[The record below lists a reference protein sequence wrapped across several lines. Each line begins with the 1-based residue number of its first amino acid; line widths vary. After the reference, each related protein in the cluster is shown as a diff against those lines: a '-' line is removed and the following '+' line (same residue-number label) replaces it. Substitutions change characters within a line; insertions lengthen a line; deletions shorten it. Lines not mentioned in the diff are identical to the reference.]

1 MNQESSEGVCFING
15 RTGPKREDKLKS
27 SSENQRWLHFTQERF
42 KPPSVWKTGKEELF
56 QKSYILP
63 SQPLAPLHAAPF
75 LFPLCFASDLFLL
88 HGRQSHTV
96 SVLKGLL
103 FLFGSHERFLQK
115 SHMAC
120 LFSPLLF
127 CFLFYVSFIYAHMF
141 CP

>member
-1 MNQESSEGVCFING
+1 M
-15 RTGPKREDKLKS
+15 KS

-42 KPPSVWKTGKEELF
+42 KPPSVWKMGKEELF
-56 QKSYILP
+56 QRVIFSLLSRSLPFMLLCSYFLC
-63 SQPLAPLHAAPF
+63 ALH
-75 LFPLCFASDLFLL
+75 LFLL

-127 CFLFYVSFIYAHMF
+127 FILRFLHLCPYGLSIEFDLMF
-141 CP
+141 VCRKALKLN